1 MSQRFPCCCLVIWI
15 LFGANISAAQAP
27 SPIGPTAAVGRADLI
42 HFGDVIDVDVL
53 GGFEFDWR
61 GKLTPEG
68 YLDGIDAYGEAIYG
82 LCRSEKQVADAVV
95 NALAK
100 ILRTPVV
107 EVKIIDRSD
116 RAAIRVDGAVRT
128 PSRFRIRRNAHLSE
142 LLILAGGITD
152 AASGGITI
160 LRPAKLACGTVA
172 AGDEKSSPPQDNAT
186 HTLNITISD
195 LLNGKADANPE
206 VFSGDLITVTRS
218 SPIYVIGAVN
228 NPRPLYTPSEIT
240 LSRAIAMAGGVTKQA
255 DPRNVTIFRRSGG
268 ETSIIRADLK
278 DGNSKSGD
286 VILKPFD
293 IIDVAGKGG
302 SKRQFPPEPPPN
314 RDNDRRDTELPLR
327 IID

>member
-1 MSQRFPCCCLVIWI
+1 MAVAHARSSISGRPTGAQDDLV
-15 LFGANISAAQAP
+15 
-27 SPIGPTAAVGRADLI
+27 

-61 GKLTPEG
+61 GKLNPEG

-82 LCRSEKQVADAVV
+82 LCQSEKQVADAIVK
-95 NALAK
+95 ALAK
-100 ILRTPVV
+100 ILRTPSV
-107 EVKIIDRSD
+107 EVRIIDRSN
-116 RAAIRVDGAVRT
+116 RAALRLDGAVRT
-128 PSRFRIRRNAHLSE
+128 PSRFRLRRKAHLSE
-142 LLILAGGITD
+142 LIVLAGGITD

-160 LRPAKLACGTVA
+160 LRPAKLACA
-172 AGDEKSSPPQDNAT
+172 AAPAPGDEKSVPREDNAT
-186 HTLNITISD
+186 QTLNITISD
-195 LLNGKADANPE
+195 LLNGKTDANPE

-255 DPRNVTIFRRSGG
+255 DQRNVTIFRRSGG
-268 ETSIIRADLK
+268 ESSVIQADLK
-278 DGNSKSGD
+278 IANSKSGD

-314 RDNDRRDTELPLR
+314 RDNDRSNPELPLR
-327 IID
+327 VVD

>member
-1 MSQRFPCCCLVIWI
+1 MFTT
-15 LFGANISAAQAP
+15 NMSAALSRRVAWLQD
-27 SPIGPTAAVGRADLI
+27 DLI

-61 GKLTPEG
+61 GKLNSDG
-68 YLDGIDAYGEAIYG
+68 YLDGIDAYGEPIYG
-82 LCRSEKQVADAVV
+82 LCQSEKQVAEAIVK
-95 NALAK
+95 ALAK
-100 ILRTPVV
+100 ILRTPLV
-107 EVKIIDRSD
+107 EVRIIDRSD
-116 RAAIRVDGAVRT
+116 RAAVRLDGAVKT
-128 PSRFRIRRNAHLSE
+128 PSRFRLRRKAHLSE
-142 LLILAGGITD
+142 LIVLTGGITD
-152 AASGGITI
+152 AASGGIII
-160 LRPAKLACGTVA
+160 LRPAKLACGSAVV
-172 AGDEKSSPPQDNAT
+172 AGDEKSSTPQDNAT

-195 LLNGKADANPE
+195 LLHGKTDANPE

-268 ETSIIRADLK
+268 ESSIIQADLK
-278 DGNSKSGD
+278 IANSKSGD

-314 RDNDRRDTELPLR
+314 RDNDRPRPELPLR
-327 IID
+327 VID